1 MKISRDRF
9 DEIVSAYLD
18 GEASPEELDL
28 LAKCIRDDRR
38 MAEIFYKACRIHAA
52 TCAMYG
58 KKAVF
63 ARLDGVNSPFYT
75 AKKTSAIRAAAEWAA
90 VVALML
96 TSATLVWI
104 CLQTMPERKAPQ
116 SARVAGAP
124 RFPQKQR
131 VVVGETIA
139 TENGTIYSIITLEKA
154 GAMLEKHPEE

>member
-90 VVALML
+90 VVVLML
-96 TSATLVWI
+96 TSASLVWL
-104 CLQTMPERKAPQ
+104 CLQTMPDRKAPQ
-116 SARVAGAP
+116 PAALAKSSAP
-124 RFPQKQR
+124 KQKQR

-139 TENGTIYSIITLEKA
+139 TENGTIYSIITLEKV
-154 GAMLEKHPEE
+154 GSMLEKHPEE

>member
-28 LAKCIRDDRR
+28 LAKCVRDDRR

-75 AKKTSAIRAAAEWAA
+75 AKKTSAMRAAAEWAA

-96 TSATLVWI
+96 TSAALVWI
-104 CLQTMPERKAPQ
+104 CLQTVPERKAPQ
-116 SARVAGAP
+116 TVAVARP
-124 RFPQKQR
+124 LKQKQK
-131 VVVGETIA
+131 VVIGKELA
-139 TENGTIYSIITLEKA
+139 TENGTTYSIITLENA
-154 GAMLEKHPEE
+154 SFIFEKHPSE

>member
-28 LAKCIRDDRR
+28 LAKCVRDDRR

-116 SARVAGAP
+116 AAGISVAP
-124 RFPQKQR
+124 RPLQKQR